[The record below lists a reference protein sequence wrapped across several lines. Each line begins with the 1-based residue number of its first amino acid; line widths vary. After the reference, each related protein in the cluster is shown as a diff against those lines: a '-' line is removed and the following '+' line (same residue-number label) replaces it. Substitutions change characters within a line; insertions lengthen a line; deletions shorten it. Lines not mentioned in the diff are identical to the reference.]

1 MKKIIHQLL
10 PFIKK
15 FKSHV
20 ILNVLFNL
28 LYALFSS
35 LAFVSLIPMLN
46 VLFDKTTIVRKAPV
60 WTGIG
65 DIKDYGENL
74 LNYKVSGYLQDG
86 NAQMALVIVIA
97 IVISTFILK
106 NLFGYLAMQHVMFL
120 KNGVLT
126 ALRKDMYNKI
136 IQLPL
141 GFYSKRQK
149 GDVMARILG
158 DINEMQNSFFIILE
172 LIVREP
178 LTIIFSLILMFTIS
192 WELSLFVLCFIPIA
206 GFMISRIGKSLK
218 SKSLR
223 AQQESGKLISIVEES
238 LTGLKIVKS
247 YNAESIFTNKFTNSA
262 DKILNLSNKIGLKNN
277 LAGPVSEVL
286 GIATIAVLLWY
297 GGKLVLIDKV
307 IEGTTFI
314 AFMGLAYAI
323 LTPAKAI
330 SKASYKVKN
339 GMAAADRVFEI
350 LHEENSMPD
359 LPNAKELGDFK
370 DRISVENISFKYED
384 EFVLKNF
391 SIQVPKGKTVAL
403 VGQSGS
409 GKSTIANLVTRFY
422 DVNKGSIK
430 IDGIDIKNVTKKS
443 LREHMGLVTQDS
455 ILFNDSIKNNI
466 LIGKPNAT
474 DEEIIDALKIANAW
488 EFVQKLPEGIDTNVG
503 DAGNNFSG
511 GQKQRLSIAR
521 AVLKN
526 PPIMIL
532 DEATSALDTESERLV
547 QLALENMMKN
557 RTSIVIAHRLSTI
570 QNADEIIVMQHGEIV
585 EQGTHSDLLAKNGMY
600 KRLVEM
606 QSFD

>member
-1 MKKIIHQLL
+1 MKKIIRQLL
-10 PFIKK
+10 PFVKK
-15 FKSHV
+15 FKIHV
-20 ILNVLFNL
+20 FLNIFFNL

-46 VLFDKTTIVRKAPV
+46 VLFDKTTIVTKAPV
-60 WTGIG
+60 WKGIG
-65 DIKDYGENL
+65 DLKNYGQDF
-74 LNYKVSGYLQDG
+74 LNYKVSGFLVDG
-86 NAQMALVIVIA
+86 NEQMALVIVIA
-97 IVISTFILK
+97 IVISTFLLK
-106 NLFGYLAMQHVMFL
+106 NMFGYFAMQHVMYL

-126 ALRKDMYNKI
+126 ALRKDMYQKI

-141 GFYSKRQK
+141 SFYSKRQK

-178 LTIIFSLILMFTIS
+178 LTIIFSLALMFTIS
-192 WELSLFVLCFIPIA
+192 WELSIFVLCFIPIA
-206 GFMISRIGKSLK
+206 GIMISRIGKSLK
-218 SKSLR
+218 GNSLK

-247 YNAESIFTNKFTNSA
+247 YNAEPLFTKSFTNSA
-262 DKILNLSNKIGLKNN
+262 DKILKLSNKIGLKNN

-297 GGKLVLIDKV
+297 GGKLVLIDKT

-350 LHEENSMPD
+350 LHEEDGMKDKPD
-359 LPNAKELGDFK
+359 AVELNDFK
-370 DRISVENISFKYED
+370 KSLTVHNISFKYDNEP
-384 EFVLKNF
+384 VLKNF
-391 SIQVPKGKTVAL
+391 SLEVEKGKTVAL

-409 GKSTIANLVTRFY
+409 GKSTIANLATRFY
-422 DVNKGSIK
+422 DVNDGHIA
-430 IDGIDIKNVTKKS
+430 IDGIDIKNITKKS
-443 LREHMGLVTQDS
+443 LRAQMGLVTQDS

-466 LIGKPNAT
+466 LIGKPDAT
-474 DEEIIDALKIANAW
+474 DAEVIEALKIANAW
-488 EFVQKLPEGIDTNVG
+488 EFIQQLPNGIETNVG

-547 QLALENMMKN
+547 QVALENMMKN

-570 QNADEIIVMQHGEIV
+570 QNADNIVVMQKGEIA
-585 EQGTHSDLLAKNGMY
+585 EQGKHNELMERNGIY
-600 KRLVEM
+600 KKLVDM
-606 QSFD
+606 QSFE